1 MSSLRI
7 VETLR
12 SLGPADAARLIG
24 QAPTYIND
32 SNLINV
38 LNQYDLNSKRNDA
51 QLIRTISAFNGVPG
65 LKEQVAR
72 WLRS

>member
-1 MSSLRI
+1 MSLRI

-12 SLGPADAARLIG
+12 RLGAGDAARLIG
-24 QAPTYIND
+24 TAPQFITD

-38 LNQYDLNSKRNDA
+38 LNQYDLNNNKNDA
-51 QLIRTISAFNGVPG
+51 QLIRTINLFASIPG

-72 WLRS
+72 WLKS

>member
-1 MSSLRI
+1 MSLQI

-12 SLGPADAARLIG
+12 SVGQAEAARLIG
-24 QAPTYIND
+24 CARNFITND
-32 SNLINV
+32 GLINA
-38 LNQYDLNSKRNDA
+38 LNMYDLNNKTGDA
-51 QLIRTISAFNGVPG
+51 MLTRTLLAYAGIPG